1 MAVPSLHS
9 TWQEQGS
16 VYAHLVNIRFNLPST
31 AVFYCGL
38 HVAVQRLLSIEFY
51 STWRTAGPLVQRR
64 KGNVKH
70 AIENTLHIKMLSN
83 YHMKSCQVVWV
94 TKVDPVWERQGERVL
109 FILCWLQQPWE
120 YLDLFIFACVN
131 IRQWVYF
138 PWKCF
143 MDCKRQRGG
152 EREERV
158 VEGRKLRTKS
168 WTGANNPTTA
178 RKGEVS
184 SLFLFFFSC
193 LWLSYI

>member
-1 MAVPSLHS
+1 
-9 TWQEQGS
+9 
-16 VYAHLVNIRFNLPST
+16 
-31 AVFYCGL
+31 
-38 HVAVQRLLSIEFY
+38 
-51 STWRTAGPLVQRR
+51 
-64 KGNVKH
+64 
-70 AIENTLHIKMLSN
+70 
-83 YHMKSCQVVWV
+83 MKSCQVVWV

-184 SLFLFFFSC
+184 SLFLFFFLVFGSPISSRKRVHASSLYYLSVVA
-193 LWLSYI
+193 LWLVGRIHFICVCVCGCVCACVSVSL